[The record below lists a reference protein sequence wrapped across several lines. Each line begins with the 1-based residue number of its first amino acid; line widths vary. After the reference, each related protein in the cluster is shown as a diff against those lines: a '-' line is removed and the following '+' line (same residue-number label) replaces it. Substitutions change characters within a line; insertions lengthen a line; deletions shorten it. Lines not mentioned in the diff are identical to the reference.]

1 MLLIKTNRYRSY
13 ISLNGPRGIPEGR
26 SVIGSKRINP
36 GGFEGDLE

>member
-1 MLLIKTNRYRSY
+1 MLLIKTNRYRS
-13 ISLNGPRGIPEGR
+13 SLVEWTGGIPEGR